1 MARDHARINLDLWG
15 DDDWMDLSVDAQML
29 YLTLYTN
36 PGLSFCGAGEWHPGR
51 IAARATDW
59 TVPRI
64 EAAAVELSRRLFVI
78 IDTDT
83 AEYLLRSWI
92 KHDGLWRTPNMAVTV
107 ANARGELSS
116 RTLRGVIVFE
126 VAKLKK
132 ANPDSTSW
140 GRPAVQKM
148 LTQKAIDATELE
160 PFNPGPKGGSKGG
173 SNPCANPTSKGG
185 GTDDLTPPLRV
196 GEREAKGGSKGGPTP
211 APTPAPSSNSK
222 VGYVSTE
229 GHQGETPPTP
239 RPQCLRHPTENARTS
254 CPDCARRREWDEAEA
269 ARIKADEVSQRRKRR
284 EAIDACTLCD
294 QNGKREAGPNS
305 LTDCT
310 HPLPQEPQH
319 A

>member
-59 TVPRI
+59 NVPRI

-126 VAKLKK
+126 VAKLKRSH
-132 ANPDSTSW
+132 PDSTSW
-140 GRPAVQKM
+140 DRPAVQKM
-148 LTQKAIDATELE
+148 LTQKAIDATDLE
-160 PFNPGPKGGSKGG
+160 PFNPGPKGGAKGG

-185 GTDDLTPPLRV
+185 RTDDLTPPSTV
-196 GEREAKGGSKGGPTP
+196 VEREANPGSKGGPTP
-211 APTPAPSSNSK
+211 APTPSSYSNSK
-222 VGYVSTE
+222 MGYVSTE
-229 GHQGETPPTP
+229 GNEEPPSRCPAHLNHPNPP
-239 RPQCLRHPTENARTS
+239 R
-254 CPDCARRREWDEAEA
+254 CPACADARRAHEAWEKA
-269 ARIKADEVSQRRKRR
+269 QRADEVRHRR
-284 EAIDACTLCD
+284 AIKAA
-294 QNGKREAGPNS
+294 R
-305 LTDCT
+305 TDCPHCDSNGLVET
-310 HPLPQEPQH
+310 ADGMVRCTAHDEPEPPAVRH